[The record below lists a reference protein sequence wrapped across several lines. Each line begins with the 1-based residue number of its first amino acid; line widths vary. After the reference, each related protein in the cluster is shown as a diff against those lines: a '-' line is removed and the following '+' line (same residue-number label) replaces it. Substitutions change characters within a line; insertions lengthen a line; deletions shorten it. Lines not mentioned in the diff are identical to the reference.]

1 MTDKKNER
9 IKNTMCFVPFFSIV
23 IYFLEKD
30 KSERM
35 NKNIIYSI
43 ILLVFFILFWLIT
56 EFFLGFIF
64 YILFSVYFGY
74 KAYIWEDIDVK
85 FLDDLFIKKK

>member
-43 ILLVFFILFWLIT
+43 ILLVFFILF
-56 EFFLGFIF
+56 
-64 YILFSVYFGY
+64 SVYFGY

>member
-9 IKNTMCFVPFFSIV
+9 IKNTMCFVPSFSIV

-43 ILLVFFILFWLIT
+43 ILLVFFILF
-56 EFFLGFIF
+56 
-64 YILFSVYFGY
+64 
-74 KAYIWEDIDVK
+74 
-85 FLDDLFIKKK
+85 